1 MRILINALRR
11 KRPSPILTDED
22 HTSFSSGGDH
32 HHHHHH
38 HEIVEE
44 EEEDLD
50 KENEVPTPRIGN
62 KSSKAISS
70 PSYNGDG
77 IGVVGFHC
85 AGDDDDDPTTRE
97 GIKESRDD
105 GDDIGVELRRQSH
118 SPDIESIY
126 TEDFT
131 QNSVVAYA
139 SRSRSVSDESEEES
153 TDTNSFV
160 ASVDEVTEVSDDG
173 VLRDDEGNPI
183 DQTEVEEIMLRDEA
197 GNIID
202 PRTLLLRDSFI
213 SDGDDEQ
220 DEEDNIDVLNYSSSW
235 DHYLYERR
243 SQESCIISS
252 VSSDEI
258 LYEDEHQEVVYKNK
272 NGIVSFVVDQGDEA
286 ADSDESIHLIS
297 SGSDDESTLGSDTIP
312 DEENGGETASGV
324 HNNKEEEANVQYEV
338 DAENSKHSSC
348 DTSSQEDG
356 LKAPPSSP
364 REKSAKYENEIRGRR
379 RGRGGRCISS
389 RHQQDEYVHVIFHN
403 KLTTL
408 EEEHRG
414 DSSSDYT
421 ECNSVSEES
430 EEQDNTAALLL
441 AEKYIRARWEYSL
454 QVMNLGCI
462 GGGMSG
468 ALIDARDEINDML
481 RPSNTIPDDS
491 SVEVEGEI

>member
-38 HEIVEE
+38 HEIVED
-44 EEEDLD
+44 EEDLD

-62 KSSKAISS
+62 KSSKAVSS
-70 PSYNGDG
+70 PSYNGGDD
-77 IGVVGFHC
+77 IGVVDFYC
-85 AGDDDDDPTTRE
+85 ADDDDDPTTRE
-97 GIKESRDD
+97 GIEESRDD
-105 GDDIGVELRRQSH
+105 GDDIGVELRHQSH
-118 SPDIESIY
+118 SSEIESIY

-131 QNSVVAYA
+131 QNSEVAYA
-139 SRSRSVSDESEEES
+139 SRSVSDELEEES

-160 ASVDEVTEVSDDG
+160 ASIGEVTEVSDDG
-173 VLRDDEGNPI
+173 ILRDDEGNPI

-220 DEEDNIDVLNYSSSW
+220 DEEDNIDVINYSSSW

-252 VSSDEI
+252 E
-258 LYEDEHQEVVYKNK
+258 EVVYKNK
-272 NGIVSFVVDQGDEA
+272 NGRVSFVVDQGDEA

-297 SGSDDESTLGSDTIP
+297 SGSDDESTLGSDTIS

-356 LKAPPSSP
+356 LKAPPPSLP
-364 REKSAKYENEIRGRR
+364 REKSAKYENEIRGLR

-408 EEEHRG
+408 EEERRD
-414 DSSSDYT
+414 DSPSDYT

-468 ALIDARDEINDML
+468 ALLDARDEINDML